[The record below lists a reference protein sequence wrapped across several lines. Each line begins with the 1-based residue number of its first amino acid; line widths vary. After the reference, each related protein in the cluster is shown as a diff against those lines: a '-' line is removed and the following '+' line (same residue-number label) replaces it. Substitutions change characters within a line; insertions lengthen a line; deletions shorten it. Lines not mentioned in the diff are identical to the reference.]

1 MVSGVRPLATR
12 TLGASTAAMHQKVV
26 RRGGASRTLDPMS
39 PPAESASSALERVIA
54 RFGPMLRSVG
64 RRRGLSEPDL
74 DELAQE
80 VRVRLWRAL
89 AEGEK
94 IHQVKTS
101 YVYRAAMSAALDM
114 IRRRRAR
121 AEQTLEHEVGDVAGA
136 TAGHLDSDRP
146 DAELE
151 QRELAERIDRAI
163 TELAEPRD
171 VVVRLHLSGY
181 DRFEIARLL
190 GWTEPKVRNL
200 IYRGLADLRVLLL
213 QQGIGPRSMV

>member
-1 MVSGVRPLATR
+1 
-12 TLGASTAAMHQKVV
+12 
-26 RRGGASRTLDPMS
+26 MS
-39 PPAESASSALERVIA
+39 PPADSASSALERIIA

-64 RRRGLSEPDL
+64 LRRGLSEPDL

-121 AEQTLEHEVGDVAGA
+121 AEQTLEHGVADLAGA

-163 TELAEPRD
+163 TELAQPRD

-200 IYRGLADLRVLLL
+200 IYRGLADLRELLL